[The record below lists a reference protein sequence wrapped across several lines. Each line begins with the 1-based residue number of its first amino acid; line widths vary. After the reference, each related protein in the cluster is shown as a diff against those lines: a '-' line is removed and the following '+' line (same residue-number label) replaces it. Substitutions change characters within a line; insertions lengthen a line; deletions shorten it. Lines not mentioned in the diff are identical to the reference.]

1 MHAQQ
6 KLLHIVQTGKT
17 GHDACCHAC
26 SAFMA
31 AMPFKLPAVAPLKA
45 NLCLLSM
52 MVSLRNYVAVAM
64 TE

>member
-6 KLLHIVQTGKT
+6 TLLHIVQTGEI

-31 AMPFKLPAVAPLKA
+31 AMPFELPAVTPLKA
-45 NLCLLSM
+45 NPCLLSM
-52 MVSLRNYVAVAM
+52 MVSLRNNVAVAM